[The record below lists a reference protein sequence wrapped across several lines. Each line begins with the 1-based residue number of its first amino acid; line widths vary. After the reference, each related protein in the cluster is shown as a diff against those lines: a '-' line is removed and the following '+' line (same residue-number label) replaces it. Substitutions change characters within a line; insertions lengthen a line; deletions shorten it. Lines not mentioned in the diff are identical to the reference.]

1 MIQMLKALLEMQKRR
16 TPIAIKMRA
25 TINRRLQQKNLMENK
40 STTKTNRIEKFDK
53 LARAGCLA
61 SQCVTLTTT
70 AAGSTLKIKTVAGTM
85 KTALRITISEST
97 RVKSLQK

>member
-1 MIQMLKALLEMQKRR
+1 MIQMLKALLETQKRW
-16 TPIAIKMRA
+16 TLIPIKTRA

-40 STTKTNRIEKFDK
+40 SKTKTNKIEKFDK
-53 LARAGCLA
+53 LARVGCLA

-85 KTALRITISEST
+85 KTAPRITISEST